1 MVVQLVVVNRGFQST
16 RLREARLRKAEH
28 SFLDCCF
35 NPRAYVRRD
44 FTHITTVI
52 NYISFN
58 PRAYVRRDPLTVS
71 FIPKY
76 ICFNPRAYVRRDCS
90 GVLQYVPDWRFQSTR
105 LREARLSKYFNS
117 LPANMFQSTRLRE
130 ARLWKIF

>member
-58 PRAYVRRDPLTVS
+58 PRAYVRRDLQLLDSNLLILVS
-71 FIPKY
+71 IHAP
-76 ICFNPRAYVRRDCS
+76 
-90 GVLQYVPDWRFQSTR
+90 T
-105 LREARLSKYFNS
+105 
-117 LPANMFQSTRLRE
+117 
-130 ARLWKIF
+130 